1 MGVTVSSTGD
11 VDDVC
16 VTLFDKT
23 VQMNVYEILTWRSS
37 PMTRS
42 YLPSGRMPAK
52 TAKTAKSAGSMLS
65 ESFPADRRRHSTRRR
80 ERRLLP

>member
-16 VTLFDKT
+16 VMLFDKT

-52 TAKTAKSAGSMLS
+52 TAKSAGSMLS